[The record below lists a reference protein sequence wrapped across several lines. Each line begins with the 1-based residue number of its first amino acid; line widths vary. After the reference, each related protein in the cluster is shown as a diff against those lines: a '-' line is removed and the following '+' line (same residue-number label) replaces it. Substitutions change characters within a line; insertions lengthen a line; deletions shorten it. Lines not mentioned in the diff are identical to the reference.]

1 MGIEAIF
8 QSVLSKRKSKEYVSL
23 GSRHIFNILFTY
35 LQINGVCTISAL
47 SMFSKYFRTP
57 DFTWK
62 KYKWLS
68 YQTNLPMIAKGVLT
82 AEDAMEAVKC
92 GSAAVY
98 VSNHGGRWLDSR
110 VPTLFALPEIVE
122 AVGSQV
128 EVYIDGG
135 VRNGVDVF
143 KALALGARAVFLG
156 RPIVWGLGANGS
168 QGAQDVI
175 EGMVSELKEA
185 MAYTGCRELQ
195 DISRSNLL

>member
-1 MGIEAIF
+1 
-8 QSVLSKRKSKEYVSL
+8 
-23 GSRHIFNILFTY
+23 
-35 LQINGVCTISAL
+35 
-47 SMFSKYFRTP
+47 MFSKYFRIP

-62 KYKWLS
+62 KYKWLTE
-68 YQTNLPMIAKGVLT
+68 QTSLPMIAKGVLT
-82 AEDAMEAVKC
+82 AEDAIEAVKC
-92 GSAAVY
+92 GSSAVY

-110 VPTLFALPEIVE
+110 VPTLIALPEVVE

-135 VRNGVDVF
+135 VRNGVEVF
-143 KALALGARAVFLG
+143 KALALGATVVFLG

-175 EGMVSELKEA
+175 EGMVLEFKEA
-185 MAYTGCRELQ
+185 MAYTGCREIQ